1 MPAECCPGK
10 SVSKRLR
17 VGGQEIGI
25 SEYDTIMRKA
35 YELESASDDD
45 IKRVM
50 LRELK
55 IYNYVPSSV
64 EQDYLEAMWQAFKKM
79 REERRTR

>member
-1 MPAECCPGK
+1 
-10 SVSKRLR
+10 VSKRLR

>member
-1 MPAECCPGK
+1 
-10 SVSKRLR
+10 VSKRLT

-35 YELESASDDD
+35 MEVEQASDDD
-45 IKRVM
+45 IKCVI

-55 IYNYVPSSV
+55 IYNYVPSTV
-64 EQDYLEAMWQAFKKM
+64 EQDYLGAMWQAFKRMRDERKAR
-79 REERRTR
+79 REEMKT

>member
-1 MPAECCPGK
+1 M
-10 SVSKRLR
+10 SKRLT

-35 YELESASDDD
+35 MEVEQASDGD
-45 IKRVM
+45 IKCVI

-55 IYNYVPSSV
+55 IYNYVPSTV
-64 EQDYLEAMWQAFKKM
+64 EQDYLEAMWQAFKRMRDERKAR
-79 REERRTR
+79 REEMKT